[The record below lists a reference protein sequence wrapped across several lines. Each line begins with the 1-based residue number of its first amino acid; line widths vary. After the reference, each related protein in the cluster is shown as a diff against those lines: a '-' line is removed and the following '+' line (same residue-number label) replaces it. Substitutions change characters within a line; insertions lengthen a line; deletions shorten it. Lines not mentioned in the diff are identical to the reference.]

1 MLLEL
6 FSYIFNQQSLN
17 LSSILTTYAKHNNTY
32 GVSIIDDHITF
43 GGLM

>member
-17 LSSILTTYAKHNNTY
+17 LSSILTTYAKQNVY